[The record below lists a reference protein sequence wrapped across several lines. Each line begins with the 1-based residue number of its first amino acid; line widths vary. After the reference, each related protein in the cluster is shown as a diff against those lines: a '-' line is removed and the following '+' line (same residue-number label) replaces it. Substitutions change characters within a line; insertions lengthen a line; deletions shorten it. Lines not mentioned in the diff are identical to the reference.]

1 MTLDNSRAVTEP
13 FVTRSRHEGEHS
25 KERRRGA
32 LRTCAR
38 DRIWFYCRHISRF
51 YIRCNR
57 LKKTRSALNIID
69 ESFCFLEADSSVPAI
84 ARKLFMGGEGF
95 KPDHELG
102 VETLNEVKFDAGI
115 FH

>member
-1 MTLDNSRAVTEP
+1 MVSSTLADTDFKEGVKSKGFRVGQ
-13 FVTRSRHEGEHS
+13 RS
-25 KERRRGA
+25 RRRGA

-69 ESFCFLEADSSVPAI
+69 ESFCFLEADSSGQAI
-84 ARKLFMGGEGF
+84 EFNGLKLVTSVKGVNNLGG
-95 KPDHELG
+95 
-102 VETLNEVKFDAGI
+102 
-115 FH
+115 